1 MTIPDDSATQQH
13 GEPRQPK
20 IQLKHLYFSYG
31 ETQSGELVI
40 EDFSLDVFDQEFV
53 SIVGPSGC
61 GKSTLLNIIAGLLPA
76 TRGCVLIDGVEPD
89 SPGPDRTMIFQDDA
103 VFPWYTVE
111 QNVEYGLRA
120 AGVSR
125 EERTA
130 IVDHYLELVG
140 LIDDR
145 DKFPRQLS
153 GGMRKRVDV
162 ARAAAMEPE
171 VLLMDEPFAALDVMT
186 KERLQEEFAG
196 IWSATRMTVIFVT
209 HDLEEALY
217 LSQRVVV
224 MSRNPGRVERVV
236 DVPLDQPRDL
246 MVKTTGTFQNM
257 RRELAQVLHTM
268 QGGLESR

>member
-1 MTIPDDSATQQH
+1 MTQQR
-13 GEPRQPK
+13 GERRRPK
-20 IQLKHLYFSYG
+20 IRLENLYFSYG
-31 ETQSGELVI
+31 ETQSSELVI
-40 EDFSLDVFDQEFV
+40 EDFSLDVFDQELV
-53 SIVGPSGC
+53 SIVGASGC

-76 TRGCVLIDGVEPD
+76 TRGRVLIDGVEPD
-89 SPGPDRTMIFQDDA
+89 SPGPDRTMVFQDDA

-120 AGVSR
+120 AGMPR
-125 EERTA
+125 EERTP
-130 IVDHYLELVG
+130 IVERYLELVG
-140 LIDDR
+140 LTDDR

-186 KERLQEEFAG
+186 KERLQEEFMG

-236 DVPLDQPRDL
+236 DIPLDQPRDL